1 MRDKAEK
8 TTFAIHVY
16 DDVEPI
22 DIGATFGVLSM
33 ARRIA
38 PGIGMF
44 LVAEK
49 AGPVRAAN
57 GLMVMA
63 DFDYRTC
70 PPADILM
77 LTGGPGWPAEAANP
91 ATLEFVRRR
100 SGNTAIASVCT
111 GGLIL
116 AATGLLQGRKATT
129 KRAVTAV
136 EQSPLELM
144 RARHGDIGV
153 VEARLVDDGN
163 IVTGGGVALGIDVT
177 LHLIERF
184 YGFAVADEV
193 ARIIEYRTAWRANQA
208 SFEAIVERS
217 DARSR

>member
-1 MRDKAEK
+1 MRDKSAK
-8 TTFAIHVY
+8 TTFGIHVY
-16 DDVEPI
+16 QDVEPI

-44 LVAEK
+44 LVAQN

-57 GLMVMA
+57 GLVVSA
-63 DFDYRTC
+63 DFDYQTC
-70 PPADILM
+70 PPADVLI
-77 LTGGPGWPAEAANP
+77 LTGGPGWEAEAANL

-100 SGNTAIASVCT
+100 SSITAIASVCT

-116 AATGLLQGRKATT
+116 AATGLLDGRKATT
-129 KRAVTAV
+129 KRTVTGA
-136 EQSPLELM
+136 EQSPLQVMLL
-144 RARHGDIGV
+144 RHANVDV

-163 IVTGGGVALGIDVT
+163 IVTGGGVTLAIDVT

-184 YGFAVADEV
+184 YGFAVADET
-193 ARIIEYRTAWRANQA
+193 ARIIEYRTAWRANKS
-208 SFEAIVERS
+208 SFEAIVEKS
-217 DARSR
+217 DAR